1 MASAVAVMRANAT
14 DPVAVPSWP
23 GAGALSDAPLPGLRA
38 WVAIAL
44 LCLGAA
50 AAVVYVPITK
60 YPLYEPGLGGAAG
73 DVGQYV
79 RMEQG
84 APLDQIGRPFRYR
97 IFTPLIARAVP
108 LPPATLLRYF
118 DMSEDKL
125 ILLRFGLVNGVGIAV
140 AGTAMVAVSL
150 ALGFTLPEGLLAALL
165 FFTALPVVNFDGAP
179 MVDAWGHAFLAL
191 GLLAA
196 LRGSLVGLFVASL
209 IGMTAKET
217 TALLLPAVLLLSG
230 TWRLRAWRVAAIV
243 PGLAAYAYFRL
254 VAHPGGVGFPADPQ
268 TSLENLGWRLQHG
281 PYFMWLLWD
290 GGSAFLALWPLAAIG
305 LWNLRGRRDEPLARL
320 AWLVPGIFLVPFVIG
335 SNVGRIWFYAF
346 PVMIPLALEGLR
358 RTFAPLSRASVPESA
373 EVRAYTRGTRAA

>member
-1 MASAVAVMRANAT
+1 MALPVAVMRANAT
-14 DPVAVPSWP
+14 APVAIPGRP
-23 GAGALSDAPLPGLRA
+23 GAGARSDAPLPGFHA
-38 WVAIAL
+38 WAAIAL

-60 YPLYEPGLGGAAG
+60 YMLYEPGLGGIVG

-84 APLDQIGRPFRYR
+84 TPLDQIARPFRYR
-97 IFTPLIARAVP
+97 VFTPLIAHAVP
-108 LPPATLLRYF
+108 LPPASLLRYF
-118 DMSEDKL
+118 DMSDDKL
-125 ILLRFGLVNGVGIAV
+125 VLLRFGLVNWVGIAV
-140 AGTAMVAVSL
+140 AGMAMVAVSL
-150 ALGFTLPEGLLAALL
+150 ALEFTLPEGLLAALL

-179 MVDAWGHAFLAL
+179 MADAWGHAFLAL

-209 IGMTAKET
+209 IGMFAKET
-217 TALLLPAVLLLSG
+217 TVLLLPMVLLLAG
-230 TWRLRAWRVAAIV
+230 TWRQRAWRVAALL
-243 PGLAAYAYFRL
+243 PGLAAYAFFRL
-254 VAHPGGVGFPADPQ
+254 VAHPGGAGFPADPH

-281 PYFMWLLWD
+281 PYYMWLLWD

-305 LWNLRGRRDEPLARL
+305 LWNLRSRRHEPLARL
-320 AWLVPGIFLVPFVIG
+320 AWLVPGIFLVPLAIG

-358 RTFAPLSRASVPESA
+358 RAFAPLSRPSAPETA
-373 EVRAYTRGTRAA
+373 EAGA

>member
-1 MASAVAVMRANAT
+1 MASPVAVLRANAT
-14 DPVAVPSWP
+14 APVAVPGGP
-23 GAGALSDAPLPGLRA
+23 GAGARSDAPLPGFRA
-38 WVAIAL
+38 WVAIAV

-60 YPLYEPGLGGAAG
+60 YPLYEPGLGGNAG

-84 APLDQIGRPFRYR
+84 AKLDQIARPFRYR

-108 LPPATLLRYF
+108 LPPASLLRYF

-125 ILLRFGLVNGVGIAV
+125 VLLRFGLVNWVGLATT
-140 AGTAMVAVSL
+140 GTAMVALSL

-165 FFTALPVVNFDGAP
+165 FVTALPVVNFDGAP
-179 MVDAWGHAFLAL
+179 MADAWGHAFLAL

-196 LRGSLVGLFVASL
+196 LRGSLFGLFVTSL
-209 IGMTAKET
+209 IGMSAKET
-217 TALLLPAVLLLSG
+217 TVLLLPAVLLLPG
-230 TWRLRAWRVAAIV
+230 TWRQRARCVAALV
-243 PGLAAYAYFRL
+243 PGLAGYAFFRL
-254 VAHPGGVGFPADPQ
+254 VAYPGGVGFPADLQ

-320 AWLVPGIFLVPFVIG
+320 AWLVPAILLVPLVIG

-358 RTFAPLSRASVPESA
+358 HTLAPLARASAPESA
-373 EVRAYTRGTRAA
+373 DVRAAG